1 MWLPPALPRAVCA
14 LAIVL
19 TAARMPADEPQ
30 FCIAGTVVNA
40 STGEPVGRAAV
51 TIPQSAPQSAALTD
65 AAGAFRFC
73 NLPAGPYFANA
84 EKPGFAAAGSRV
96 LVGPSRE
103 DLVLRLNPLGVI
115 TGRVADA
122 AGEPLENVRIEV
134 LAIQV
139 TRGRR
144 QVHLES
150 AAATDDRG
158 YYRLPNLE
166 AGRYYLRAAG
176 WDKPQRDPDAHEGFA
191 ALYYG
196 GAPELASAVPVAV
209 EAGRDLPADFTLSL
223 RAAYRVHGVII
234 GFSPRQPAQVELLGA
249 DGEPG
254 GTAVT
259 LEGASGVFEIHGVLP
274 GSYTVR
280 VTQGEGLERRRRE
293 LALQVRGDMH
303 TVTVPLDASVAL
315 RGKVRVAESA
325 EAGAPRSPNCA
336 IRLSPAGPWITGQA
350 DLEAETD
357 AAGEFAIE
365 GVLPGHYRL
374 AMECAGGYVSAVHMG
389 DTDLLETGELRITPG
404 AAPPPIEAM
413 LATDGGTA
421 DVTASGEGETG
432 PASVVLVPVDR
443 GEYRTQ
449 FAHFTAHFAFLQVAP
464 GDYQVYAWTGSPE
477 AFEYANPD
485 ARQAWA
491 GRAVSVHVGAR
502 EHQSVSVKITA
513 AEAP

>member
-1 MWLPPALPRAVCA
+1 MWFPPALPRAVCA

-19 TAARMPADEPQ
+19 TAARMPADEPE

-40 STGEPVGRAAV
+40 STGEPVRRAAV
-51 TIPQSAPQSAALTD
+51 TIPQSAALTD
-65 AAGAFRFC
+65 AAGNFRFC

-103 DLVLRLNPLGVI
+103 DLVLRLTPLGAI

-139 TRGRR
+139 THGRR
-144 QVHLES
+144 QVRLES
-150 AAATDDRG
+150 AAASDDRG

-191 ALYYG
+191 AVYYG
-196 GAPELASAVPVAV
+196 GATELASAVPVEV

-223 RAAYRVHGVII
+223 RAAYQVRGVII
-234 GFSPRQPAQVELLGA
+234 GFSPRQPAHVELLGP

-259 LEGASGVFEIHGVLP
+259 LDGASGVFEIHGVLP

-303 TVTVPLDASVAL
+303 TVTVPLDTSVAL
-315 RGKVRVAESA
+315 RGNVRMAASA
-325 EAGAPRSPNCA
+325 NASAPRSPGCA
-336 IRLSPAGPWITGQA
+336 IRFSPAGPWISGEG

-365 GVLPGHYRL
+365 GLLPGRYRL
-374 AMECAGGYVSAVHMG
+374 AMECAGGYVSAVRMG
-389 DTDLLETGELRITPG
+389 DTDLLESGELRITPG
-404 AAPPPIEAM
+404 AVPPPIEAV
-413 LATDGGTA
+413 LGADGATVA
-421 DVTASGEGETG
+421 VTASQEGESG
-432 PASVVLVPVDR
+432 PASLVLVPVDR
-443 GEYRTQ
+443 GEYRTR
-449 FAHFTAHFAFLQVAP
+449 FAHFTGHFNFAQVAP
-464 GDYQVYAWTGSPE
+464 GDYQVYAWTGSAE

-485 ARQAWA
+485 ARQTWA
-491 GRAVSVHVGAR
+491 GHAVSVHVGAR
-502 EHQSVSVKITA
+502 EHQAVRVKITA